1 MLPNDEIVKV
11 ALTLSKIVQTN
22 VGIDSVD
29 STLFNVVNSS
39 VEVHNLASTSRPNIN
54 LTTTLRNVEMY
65 VGFK

>member
-11 ALTLSKIVQTN
+11 ALTLSKVVQTN

-29 STLFNVVNSS
+29 STLFNVVNSN
-39 VEVHNLASTSRPNIN
+39 VEVHNLASTSRSNIS
-54 LTTTLRNVEMY
+54 LTTTLRNVEMF